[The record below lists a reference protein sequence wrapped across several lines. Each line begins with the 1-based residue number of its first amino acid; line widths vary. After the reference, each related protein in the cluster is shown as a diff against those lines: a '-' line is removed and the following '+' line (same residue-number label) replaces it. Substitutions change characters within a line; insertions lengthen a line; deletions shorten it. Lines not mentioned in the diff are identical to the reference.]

1 MAAAGWRGRRG
12 AGRFKEGA
20 GDLGVWVWK
29 AGGEIRGWDHGGHCA
44 SAARGRRTCHAG
56 PSYQRGERQR
66 AASARAN
73 GPKRGAGAR
82 LLACARSGPREKRPR
97 GRVAGSGCR
106 LVWAVCRGRG
116 SGPVREGKERA
127 DWAGKLGR
135 GVGCWAVFL
144 GWAGLLKGLG
154 FLFPILFYF
163 KHHSNY
169 LNSNSNLNSTLALK
183 QIKQCISMNA
193 TTNFKLRQNFNNL

>member
-1 MAAAGWRGRRG
+1 MRGSVYKATQVILGRRAPDGRPARDLGVKGVVVALRGRRS
-12 AGRFKEGA
+12 
-20 GDLGVWVWK
+20 
-29 AGGEIRGWDHGGHCA
+29 CP
-44 SAARGRRTCHAG
+44 AG
-56 PSYQRGERQR
+56 PGCQRGERRR
-66 AASARAN
+66 AASVWAN

-82 LLACARSGPREKRPR
+82 LLARARSGPREKRPR

-127 DWAGKLGR
+127 DWAGKLGC

-169 LNSNSNLNSTLALK
+169 LNSTLALK
-183 QIKQCISMNA
+183 QIKQCTSMNA
-193 TTNFKLRQNFNNL
+193 TTNFKLRQNFNYL